1 MANLALVPVNLPG
14 GLAAL
19 NVTTNLVSLSANT
32 GVTFANDGRS
42 FLLLV
47 NGATAATATVKIGAT
62 VEGQAVASPTAYTI
76 AASTT
81 YVIGPF
87 NADFAPG
94 GFGGTVEVDFGTPT
108 TLQGVLLHDIGTR

>member
-32 GVTFANDGRS
+32 GVTFANDGRA

-47 NGATAATATVKIGAT
+47 NGATATVKIGAT